1 VSEGRL
7 VPRAVPA
14 TLLALA
20 FAAAAAAAAVFLGP
34 ARVSFA
40 DALDALLSRDAPAI
54 ARDVVWVDRLPRIA
68 LGLGVGAALA
78 VAGVLF
84 QAILRNPLADPY
96 LVGVGPG
103 ALLGA
108 AVGGALGL
116 ASTSLLGFSALG
128 VAAFLGS
135 ALASLVVL
143 RVAGGG
149 RSSAA
154 RLLLAG
160 VAVGSFTTAVATWAL
175 YAESEDWQNAV
186 RWLLGSLAW
195 ADRPRILLAASAAAL
210 LTAVAW
216 WRARDLDALALGEDA
231 ARLVG
236 VDAGRVSR
244 ILAAAGCLLVAA
256 AVATAGLVGF
266 VGLVVPHVARRAV
279 GPGHRGLVPV
289 AALLGAGLLVLADGI
304 ARVAARVE
312 VPVGV
317 VTALLGAPVFAA
329 IVAKSGRG

>member
-1 VSEGRL
+1 MRDGRL
-7 VPRAVPA
+7 FRRAVPA
-14 TLLALA
+14 VLVALVFA
-20 FAAAAAAAAVFLGP
+20 LFAAALAVFLGP
-34 ARVSFA
+34 ARLSFH
-40 DALDALLSRDAPAI
+40 DALEALLGGGAPGFAH
-54 ARDVVWVDRLPRIA
+54 DVVWIDRVPRIE
-68 LGLGVGAALA
+68 LGLAVGAALA

-84 QAILRNPLADPY
+84 QAVLRNPLADPY

-116 ASTSLLGFSALG
+116 ASTTLGGFSALG
-128 VAAFLGS
+128 ACAFAGS
-135 ALASLVVL
+135 ALVSLVVL
-143 RVAGGG
+143 RIAGSG
-149 RSSAA
+149 RASAT

-195 ADRPRILLAASAAAL
+195 ADGARIVLAASAAIAL
-210 LTAVAW
+210 ACLAW
-216 WRARDLDALALGEDA
+216 FKARDLDALALGEDA
-231 ARLVG
+231 ARLSG
-236 VDAGRVSR
+236 VDAARASRVLA
-244 ILAAAGCLLVAA
+244 LAACLLVAA

-266 VGLVVPHVARRAV
+266 VGLVVPHVARRLV
-279 GPGHRGLVPV
+279 GPSHRGLVPV
-289 AALLGAGLLVLADGI
+289 AALLGAGLLVLADGV

-317 VTALLGAPVFAA
+317 VTAILGAPVFAV
-329 IVAKSGRG
+329 IVARAGRE